1 MWEDAGA
8 VLVGAEVTEAVQA
21 SAEKSSETEPLKVEA
36 APAVGPQPE
45 KTAEAA
51 ES

>member
-1 MWEDAGA
+1 MT
-8 VLVGAEVTEAVQA
+8 EVVRASTEKA
-21 SAEKSSETEPLKVEA
+21 SAVVAGRPKVEV